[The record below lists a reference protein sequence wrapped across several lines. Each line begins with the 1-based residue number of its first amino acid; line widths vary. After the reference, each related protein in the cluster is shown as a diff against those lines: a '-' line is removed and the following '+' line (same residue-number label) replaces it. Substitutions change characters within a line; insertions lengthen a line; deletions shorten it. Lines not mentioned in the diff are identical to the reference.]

1 MVLNAEEVTIS
12 VADIV
17 GTINIKVPLNFPL
30 KEILEYN
37 SFASHPMLS
46 IYSYSLAI
54 FTWF

>member
-17 GTINIKVPLNFPL
+17 GTIDIKVPLNFPL